1 MIILTASADA
11 PAYPEILEKL
21 EELSL
26 AKKII
31 ESTEER
37 EITLTD
43 GDEVYKGKDAILAH
57 LDDLG
62 RIVHQWYDCHC

>member
-1 MIILTASADA
+1 MIVLTASPEA

-31 ESTEER
+31 ASPEEK
-37 EITLTD
+37 EIILTD

-57 LDDLG
+57 LDELG